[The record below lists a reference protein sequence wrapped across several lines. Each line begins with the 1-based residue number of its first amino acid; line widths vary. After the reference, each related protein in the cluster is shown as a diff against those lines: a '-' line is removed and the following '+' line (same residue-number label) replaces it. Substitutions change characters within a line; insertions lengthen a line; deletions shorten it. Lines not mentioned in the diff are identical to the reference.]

1 MKIWELEQEYDGL
14 ISLVKTGREG
24 KKRDVRSSVA
34 KIKED
39 VIARGDRALVDFS
52 KAWDGWDRD
61 YPIKLSHD
69 EIHYAASRVPRKDIS
84 ILRGMIRNVASY
96 HKGQKPK
103 KRIYKNLGLKVVEE
117 HVPVEKAMVYVPG
130 GTASY
135 PSSLI
140 MGSVPA
146 QIAGVRHIYVAS
158 PGRGGKINDYV
169 AAAAKL
175 LGINDIYRIGG
186 AQAVFAFAYGTE
198 SVPKVDMIVGPGN
211 AYVEEAKR
219 DVYGTVGIDMLAGPS
234 ELVILCTEPY
244 SPKLMALDMF
254 SQAEHDEMASVGIF
268 SPSPDHLGEVKKY
281 MDEMIVLAP
290 RRETIRKAIE
300 ANSYMVHYTDI
311 NRAVEAINTI
321 APEHMEL
328 IGDESCLSSILYPG
342 VIYVG
347 PYTPVAMGDYYI
359 GTNHVLPTAG
369 AGRFS
374 AGLSV
379 DRFTKRK
386 VVVTIDR
393 KFIEK
398 YGDSAERL
406 ARLEGLPAHG
416 DAIKARK
423 ELDV

>member
-1 MKIWELEQEYDGL
+1 MKIWELEKEYDGL
-14 ISLVKTGREG
+14 ISFVKTGREG
-24 KKRDVRSSVA
+24 KKRDVRDAVA

-39 VIARGDRALVDFS
+39 IIARKDRALIDFS
-52 KAWDGWDRD
+52 KAWDRWDKD
-61 YPIKLSHD
+61 YPIKLSPD
-69 EIHYAASRVPRKDIS
+69 DIEAAASRVPRRDVL
-84 ILRGMIRNVASY
+84 ILKGMIRNVTAY
-96 HKGQKPK
+96 HRGQLPRKRTFK
-103 KRIYKNLGLKVVEE
+103 KDGLCVEEE
-117 HVPVEKAMVYVPG
+117 HVPVESTMVYVPG

-140 MGSVPA
+140 MGAVPA
-146 QIAGVRHIYVAS
+146 QIAGVEKICVAT
-158 PGRGGKINDYV
+158 PGRQGKINDYV

-175 LGINDIYRIGG
+175 LGLTDIYRIGG
-186 AQAVFAFAYGTE
+186 AQAIYAFACGTE

-219 DVYGTVGIDMLAGPS
+219 DVYGSVGIDMLAGPT
-234 ELVILCTEPY
+234 ELVILCTEEY
-244 SPKLMALDMF
+244 APKLIALDMF

-268 SPSPDHLGEVKKY
+268 SPSLDHLDQVKKS
-281 MDEMIVLAP
+281 MDGLLASAV
-290 RRETIRKAIE
+290 RKETIGRAID
-300 ANSYMVHYTDI
+300 ANSYLVHYTDI
-311 NRAVEAINTI
+311 NRAANAINTI

-342 VIYVG
+342 IIYVG

-386 VVVTIDR
+386 VVVKIDR
-393 KFIEK
+393 TFMRK
-398 YGDSAERL
+398 YGDRAERL
-406 ARLEGLPAHG
+406 ARVEGLHAHG

-423 ELDV
+423 ELE

>member
-1 MKIWELEQEYDGL
+1 MKIWELEKEYDSL
-14 ISLVKTGREG
+14 ISFVKTGRDG
-24 KKRDVRSSVA
+24 KKGDVRSSVV
-34 KIKED
+34 KIKKEI
-39 VIARGDRALVDFS
+39 IARGDRAVIDFS
-52 KAWDGWDRD
+52 KAWDGWDKD
-61 YPIKLSHD
+61 YPIRLSPD
-69 EIHYAASRVPRKDIS
+69 EIESAASRVPRKDIA
-84 ILRGMIRNVASY
+84 LLKGMIKNVVSY

-103 KRIYKNLGLKVVEE
+103 KRTYRSEGLRVVEE
-117 HVPVEKAMVYVPG
+117 HVPVENAMVYVPG

-135 PSSLI
+135 PSSLV
-140 MGSVPA
+140 MGAVPA
-146 QIAGVRHIYVAS
+146 QIAGVKRICVAS
-158 PGRGGKINDYV
+158 PGRKGKINDYV

-175 LGINDIYRIGG
+175 LGIADIYRVGG
-186 AQAVFAFAYGTE
+186 AQAIYAFAYGTD

-234 ELVILCTEPY
+234 ELVILCTEAY
-244 SPKLMALDMF
+244 SPKLMALDLF

-268 SPSPDHLGEVKKY
+268 SPSLDHLAEVEKC
-281 MDEMIVLAP
+281 MEEMLVRAA
-290 RRETIRKAIE
+290 RRETIQKALV
-300 ANSYMVHYTDI
+300 ANGYLVHYTDI
-311 NRAVEAINTI
+311 DRAAGAINII

-328 IGDESCLSSILYPG
+328 IGDEGCLPSILYPG

-393 KFIEK
+393 NFVEK
-398 YGDSAERL
+398 YGDRAERL
-406 ARLEGLPAHG
+406 ARVEGLPAHG
-416 DAIKARK
+416 DAIRARK
-423 ELDV
+423 ELDQ

>member
-1 MKIWELEQEYDGL
+1 MKIWELEKEYDSL
-14 ISLVKTGREG
+14 ISFVKTGREG
-24 KKRDVRSSVA
+24 KKSDVRASVA
-34 KIKED
+34 RIKKEI
-39 VIARGDRALVDFS
+39 IARGDRAIIDFS
-52 KAWDGWDRD
+52 KTWDHWDKD
-61 YPIKLSHD
+61 YPIKLSTG
-69 EIHYAASRVPRKDIS
+69 EIDSAASRVPRKDVA
-84 ILRGMIRNVASY
+84 ILRGMIKNVASY

-103 KRIYKNLGLKVVEE
+103 KRIYKSEGLRVAEE
-117 HVPVEKAMVYVPG
+117 HVPVEAAMVYVPG

-140 MGSVPA
+140 MGAVPA
-146 QIAGVRHIYVAS
+146 RIAGVKKICVAT
-158 PGRGGKINDYV
+158 PGHNGKINDYV

-175 LGINDIYRIGG
+175 LRLSDIYRVGG
-186 AQAVFAFAYGTE
+186 AQAVYAFAYGTG

-219 DVYGTVGIDMLAGPS
+219 DVYGAVGIDMLAGPS
-234 ELVILCTEPY
+234 ELVILCTEATDAR
-244 SPKLMALDMF
+244 LAALDLF

-268 SPSPDHLGEVKKY
+268 SPSLAHLEDVKRNMEGLLGTAVRK
-281 MDEMIVLAP
+281 
-290 RRETIRKAIE
+290 ETIKRAIE
-300 ANSYMVHYTDI
+300 ANGYLVHYTELQ
-311 NRAVEAINTI
+311 RAADAINVI

-328 IGDESCLSSILYPG
+328 IGDESCLPSILYPG

-386 VVVTIDR
+386 VVVKIDR
-393 KFIEK
+393 KFIQK
-398 YGDSAERL
+398 YGDRAERL
-406 ARLEGLPAHG
+406 ARVEGLPAHG

-423 ELDV
+423 EL